1 MSTGLQVVLGL
12 AGVAMIGLAI
22 VFVSVLFALRRQVD
36 RIVTAMEHAEAEITP
51 LAREAR
57 IVFYRVG
64 NLTDQTQRIV
74 EGASSVVLPPVIA
87 ARRAIDIVRAGASAF
102 VTTLVSGKPRV
113 SKA

>member
-1 MSTGLQVVLGL
+1 MSTALLVVLYA
-12 AGVAMIGLAI
+12 AGAAIIALAI
-22 VFVSVLFALRRQVD
+22 VLMNVLLSLRKQLDRVVVAL
-36 RIVTAMEHAEAEITP
+36 EHAEAEITP

-57 IVFYRVG
+57 IVVYRLG

-74 EGASSVVLPPVIA
+74 EGAGSVVMPPVIA

-102 VTTLVSGKPRV
+102 VSALVKGRPRP